1 MPVRPRLRPLE
12 LFPVD
17 ADGEVLICLR
27 DPAGLAERAF
37 LRRPAALLAVLCDG
51 TRTIAEVA
59 RDFSRKTGM
68 GVTDAVVEN
77 LVAQLDEALLVEGPR
92 VAARRQAVADEFR
105 AAAIRPAA
113 HAGPCYPV
121 GGPELRAYLQ
131 AFEAK
136 AGPRDGG
143 LAADGVAGLIAPHID
158 FGRGGPAYARAYR
171 ALGEPPDLVIVLGT

>member
-1 MPVRPRLRPLE
+1 VFPRARP
-12 LFPVD
+12 
-17 ADGEVLICLR
+17 
-27 DPAGLAERAF
+27 PAGLAERAF

-121 GGPELRAYLQ
+121 GGPRLPAYLHPF
-131 AFEAK
+131 AAK
-136 AGPRDGG
+136 AGPR
-143 LAADGVAGLIAPHID
+143 H
-158 FGRGGPAYARAYR
+158 GGPAAARVAR
-171 ALGEPPDLVIVLGT
+171 PTPPPTDL